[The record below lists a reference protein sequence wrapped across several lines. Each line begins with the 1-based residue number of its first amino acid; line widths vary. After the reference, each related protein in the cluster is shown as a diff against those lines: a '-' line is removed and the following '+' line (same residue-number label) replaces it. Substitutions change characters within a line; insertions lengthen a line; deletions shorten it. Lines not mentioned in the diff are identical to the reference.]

1 MRRRVP
7 PGDGSQLTTTAG
19 SFFSTPPGKQGGT
32 ALTEPRAHSRIH
44 RIAKPA
50 DLSCLSFHHFR
61 LGGSWSFPNNKDLAN
76 LDIPNDKTSIKKCL
90 LNYPLL

>member
-19 SFFSTPPGKQGGT
+19 SFFSTPPGKPGGT
-32 ALTEPRAHSRIH
+32 DLTEPRAHSRIH

-50 DLSCLSFHHFR
+50 D
-61 LGGSWSFPNNKDLAN
+61 
-76 LDIPNDKTSIKKCL
+76 
-90 LNYPLL
+90 